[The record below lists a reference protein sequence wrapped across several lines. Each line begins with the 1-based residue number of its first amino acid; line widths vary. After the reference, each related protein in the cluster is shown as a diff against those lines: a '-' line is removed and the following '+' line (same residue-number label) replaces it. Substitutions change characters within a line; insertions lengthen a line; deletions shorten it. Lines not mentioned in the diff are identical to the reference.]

1 MKDLQQA
8 NTLTDIDKSLLEEL
22 KRTILQ
28 HVPDAALFLY
38 GSTARGTRLPDSDY
52 DVLILLNAPISTQE
66 EEVIQDAVYELE
78 LSRSVIISLTF
89 LTHEQWNMPLMT
101 ANPFRWNVEKDAI
114 QL

>member
-52 DVLILLNAPISTQE
+52 DVLVLLNASITTQE
-66 EEVIQDAVYELE
+66 EEVIQDAVYEME
-78 LSRSVIISLTF
+78 LARNVIISLIFKTVD
-89 LTHEQWNMPLMT
+89 QWKLPMMT
-101 ANPFRWNVEKDAI
+101 ASPFYRNVERDAI

>member
-1 MKDLQQA
+1 MKDLQQS

-38 GSTARGTRLPDSDY
+38 GSTARGTRQPDSDY
-52 DVLILLNAPISTQE
+52 DVLVLLKSAIATQE
-66 EEVIQDAVYELE
+66 EELIQDAVYELE
-78 LSRSVIISLTF
+78 LARNVIVSLVFT
-89 LTHEQWNMPLMT
+89 TADQWNLPVMA
-101 ANPFRWNVEKDAI
+101 ANPFRKNVEKDAI